1 MNHKLLA
8 LYGLK
13 FNPFSPELPTEA
25 LQVSSKID
33 SFCWRIEHGL
43 VREGGFALISGQPGS
58 GKSVVMRLV
67 AERLARVRELSV
79 GVLSRPSSKIGD
91 FYREMGEVFNVV
103 LRPHNRWAGFKLL
116 RERFITHIDNLMLR
130 PVLLIDEAQELQ
142 PNVLAEL
149 RLLAATQ
156 FDSRTVL
163 SVVLAGDARIT
174 DRLRQE
180 ELLPLG
186 SRIRMRL
193 AMDYA
198 TSEELQACLTHLLD
212 SAGSPTLMTE
222 ALKTT
227 LCDHAAG
234 NYRALTTM
242 AAQLLM
248 AAAERKLDQIDDKL
262 YFDVFT
268 PDTRKPAR
276 RTGTRP

>member
-25 LQVSSKID
+25 LQVTSKID

-67 AERLARVRELSV
+67 AERLARVRELTV

-91 FYREMGEVFNVV
+91 FYSEMGEVFSVV
-103 LRPHNRWAGFKLL
+103 LRPHNRWAGFKSL
-116 RERFITHIDNLMLR
+116 RQRFVTHIDNLMLR

-163 SVVLAGDARIT
+163 SVVLAGDARLT
-174 DRLRQE
+174 DRLRQD

-198 TSEELQACLTHLLD
+198 TSEELHACLTHLLD
-212 SAGSPTLMTE
+212 GAGNPTLMTE
-222 ALKTT
+222 GLKST

-248 AAAERKLDQIDDKL
+248 AAAERNLDHLDDKL
-262 YFDVFT
+262 YFDVFA

-276 RTGTRP
+276 RAGARP

>member
-25 LQVSSKID
+25 LQVTSKID

-67 AERLARVRELSV
+67 AERLARVRELTV

-103 LRPHNRWAGFKLL
+103 LRPHNRWAGFKSL
-116 RERFITHIDNLMLR
+116 RERFVSHIDNLMLR
-130 PVLLIDEAQELQ
+130 PVLLIDEGQELQ

-163 SVVLAGDARIT
+163 SVVLAGDARLT

-193 AMDYA
+193 TMDYA

-212 SAGSPTLMTE
+212 SAGNPTLMTD
-222 ALKTT
+222 ALKQT

-248 AAAERKLDQIDDKL
+248 AAAERKLDHLDDKL

-276 RTGTRP
+276 RAGARP

>member
-1 MNHKLLA
+1 MNQKLLA
-8 LYGLK
+8 LYGIK
-13 FNPFSPELPTEA
+13 FNPFSPELPAEA
-25 LQVSSKID
+25 LRVTGKID
-33 SFCWRIEHGL
+33 SFCWRVENSL
-43 VREGGFALISGQPGS
+43 VREGGFALISGDPGT
-58 GKSVVMRLV
+58 GKSVVLRLV
-67 AERLARVRELSV
+67 AERLARTRDLTV
-79 GVLSRPSSKIGD
+79 GVLTHPSSRVAD
-91 FYREMGEVFNVV
+91 FYRELGEVFNAS
-103 LRPHNRWAGFKLL
+103 LRPHNRWAGFKSL

-130 PVLLIDEAQELQ
+130 PVLLCDEAQELQ
-142 PNVLAEL
+142 PSVLAEL

-163 SVVLAGDARIT
+163 SVVLAGDARLT

-198 TSEELQACLTHLLD
+198 TSEELLACLTHLLD
-212 SAGSPTLMTE
+212 SAGNPNLMTE

-242 AAQLLM
+242 AGQLLM
-248 AAAERKLDQIDDKL
+248 VAFERKLDQLDEKL
-262 YFDVFT
+262 YFDVFS

-276 RTGTRP
+276 RAGARP

>member
-1 MNHKLLA
+1 
-8 LYGLK
+8 
-13 FNPFSPELPTEA
+13 LPAEA
-25 LQVSSKID
+25 LRVTGKID
-33 SFCWRIEHGL
+33 SFCWRVENSL
-43 VREGGFALISGQPGS
+43 VREGGFALISGDPGT
-58 GKSVVMRLV
+58 GKSVVLRLV
-67 AERLARVRELSV
+67 AERLARTRDLTV
-79 GVLSRPSSKIGD
+79 GVLTHPSSRVAD
-91 FYREMGEVFNVV
+91 FYRELGEVFNAS
-103 LRPHNRWAGFKLL
+103 LRPHNRWAGFKSL

-130 PVLLIDEAQELQ
+130 PVLLCDEAQELQ
-142 PNVLAEL
+142 PSVLAEL

-163 SVVLAGDARIT
+163 SVVLAGDARLT

-198 TSEELQACLTHLLD
+198 TSEELLACLTHLLD
-212 SAGSPTLMTE
+212 SAGNPNLMTE

-242 AAQLLM
+242 AGQLLTV
-248 AAAERKLDQIDDKL
+248 AFERKLDQLDEKL

-276 RTGTRP
+276 RAGARP

>member
-25 LQVSSKID
+25 LQVTSKID

-43 VREGGFALISGQPGS
+43 VREGGFALITGQPGS
-58 GKSVVMRLV
+58 GKSVVMRLT
-67 AERLARVRELSV
+67 AERLARVRELTV

-103 LRPHNRWAGFKLL
+103 LRPHNRWAGFKSL
-116 RERFITHIDNLMLR
+116 RERFVAHIDNLMLR

-142 PNVLAEL
+142 SNVLAEL

-163 SVVLAGDARIT
+163 SVVLAGDARLT

-212 SAGSPTLMTE
+212 SAGNPTLMTE
-222 ALKTT
+222 ALKTA

-234 NYRALTTM
+234 NYRTLTTM

-248 AAAERKLDQIDDKL
+248 AAAERKLDQLDDKL

-276 RTGTRP
+276 RAGARP

>member
-25 LQVSSKID
+25 LQVTSKID

-58 GKSVVMRLV
+58 GKSVVMRMV
-67 AERLARVRELSV
+67 AERLARVRELTV

-91 FYREMGEVFNVV
+91 FYSEMGEVFNVA
-103 LRPHNRWAGFKLL
+103 LRPHNRWAGFKSL
-116 RERFITHIDNLMLR
+116 RQRFVTHIDNLMLR

-149 RLLAATQ
+149 RLLAATH
-156 FDSRTVL
+156 FDSRNVL
-163 SVVLAGDARIT
+163 SVVLAGDARLT
-174 DRLRQE
+174 DRLRQD

-212 SAGSPTLMTE
+212 SAGNPTLMTE
-222 ALKTT
+222 ALKST

-248 AAAERKLDQIDDKL
+248 AAAERNLNQLDDKL

-276 RTGTRP
+276 RAGARP

>member
-25 LQVSSKID
+25 LQVTSKID

-67 AERLARVRELSV
+67 AERLARVRELTV

-103 LRPHNRWAGFKLL
+103 LRPHNRWAGFKSL
-116 RERFITHIDNLMLR
+116 RERFVTHIDNLMLR
-130 PVLLIDEAQELQ
+130 PVLLIDEGQELQ

-163 SVVLAGDARIT
+163 SVVLAGDARLT

-198 TSEELQACLTHLLD
+198 TSEELQVCLTHLLD
-212 SAGSPTLMTE
+212 SAGNPTLMSD
-222 ALKTT
+222 ALKQT

-248 AAAERKLDQIDDKL
+248 AAAERKLDHLDDKL

-276 RTGTRP
+276 RAGARP

>member
-67 AERLARVRELSV
+67 AERLARVRELTV

-91 FYREMGEVFNVV
+91 FYREMGEVFSVV
-103 LRPHNRWAGFKLL
+103 LRPHNRWAGFKSL
-116 RERFITHIDNLMLR
+116 RERFVTHIDNLMLR

-163 SVVLAGDARIT
+163 SVVLAGDARLT

-198 TSEELQACLTHLLD
+198 TSEELQACLTQLLD
-212 SAGSPTLMTE
+212 SAGNPALMTE

-248 AAAERKLDQIDDKL
+248 AAAERKLDQLDDKL

-268 PDTRKPAR
+268 PGTRKPAR

>member
-25 LQVSSKID
+25 LQVTSKID

-67 AERLARVRELSV
+67 AERLARVRELTV

-91 FYREMGEVFNVV
+91 FYSEMGEVFSVV
-103 LRPHNRWAGFKLL
+103 LRPHNRWAGFKSL
-116 RERFITHIDNLMLR
+116 RQRFVTHIDNLMLR

-163 SVVLAGDARIT
+163 SVVLAGDARLT
-174 DRLRQE
+174 DRLRQD

-212 SAGSPTLMTE
+212 GAGNPTLMTE
-222 ALKTT
+222 GLKST

-248 AAAERKLDQIDDKL
+248 AAAERNLDHLDDKL

-276 RTGTRP
+276 RAGARP